1 MSAKR
6 CLDVVALSYAPV
18 PAELSW
24 LLSSAGDGVE
34 FGLGLGLTLTL
45 TPTLTLILT
54 LTLTPTPTLTL
65 TLTR

>member
-34 FGLGLGLTLTL
+34 FGLGLGLT
-45 TPTLTLILT
+45 PTLILT
-54 LTLTPTPTLTL
+54 LTLTPTPTPTPTL
-65 TLTR
+65 ILTR

>member
-34 FGLGLGLTLTL
+34 FGLGLGLT
-45 TPTLTLILT
+45 PTLILT
-54 LTLTPTPTLTL
+54 LTLTPTPTPTPSL